1 MQVVCPSL
9 DNFCLRF
16 CQTYISHNPVAVHLL
31 FCINVNGLTWSMRV
45 HQIKAIYKLYGI
57 PCGQQLQSGNQ
68 VTVNTEFNYSRTLDQ
83 IYI

>member
-1 MQVVCPSL
+1 
-9 DNFCLRF
+9 
-16 CQTYISHNPVAVHLL
+16 
-31 FCINVNGLTWSMRV
+31 MRV